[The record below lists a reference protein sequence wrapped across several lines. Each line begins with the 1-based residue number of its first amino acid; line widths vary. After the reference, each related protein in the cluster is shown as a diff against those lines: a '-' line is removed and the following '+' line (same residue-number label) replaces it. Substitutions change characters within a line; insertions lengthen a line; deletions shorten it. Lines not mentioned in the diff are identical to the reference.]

1 MNGEGI
7 NNTEKMSILSETDL
21 ANQPEKIRLRRD
33 ENTLSVVGSG
43 VIVFGIWSVVKALL
57 HGNVSYSNMLEVVRL
72 EDAGLEELGFGDLSW
87 VVAAAAVVLV
97 LLVLFLDLAIRI
109 YVGMSARAE
118 CKGEKQG
125 RAYLVLSVLLLFLSG
140 VYICSFVMVLFSGSD
155 QVMDADAAILVEL
168 TSFVTLL
175 QMIISAVRVRRARR
189 AEQEKG

>member
-1 MNGEGI
+1 MLN
-7 NNTEKMSILSETDL
+7 EKDP
-21 ANQPEKIRLRRD
+21 ANQPAKIRLRRD

-43 VIVFGIWSVVKALL
+43 LIVFGIWSVVKALL
-57 HGNVSYSNMLEVVRL
+57 HGTASYSKMLEEVRL
-72 EDAGLEELGFGDLSW
+72 EGTDLSELGLGDLSW
-87 VVAAAAVVLV
+87 VVAGAAVAIVLI
-97 LLVLFLDLAIRI
+97 VLFLDLAIRV

-125 RAYLVLSVLLLFLSG
+125 RKYLVLSVLLLILSG

-189 AEQEKG
+189 AEQEQG